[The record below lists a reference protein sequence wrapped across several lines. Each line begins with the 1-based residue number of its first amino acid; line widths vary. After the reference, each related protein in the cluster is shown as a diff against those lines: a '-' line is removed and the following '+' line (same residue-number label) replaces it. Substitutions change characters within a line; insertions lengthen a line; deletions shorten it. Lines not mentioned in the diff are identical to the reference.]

1 MHLRSPHPGTVI
13 LLCTITALWT
23 VVHAQPKE
31 RLTFDQIF
39 KNSEPRLT
47 RSLPSIT
54 RWVDSGHFIESRRDS
69 GTDRTRQLL
78 VNAATGDAA
87 PYIDLREYAD
97 VLPKD
102 TDPSSPVAT
111 SEDNM
116 LVLYRAKGDLFLL
129 EIPARTFRR
138 LTATEGEEQNPV
150 FSPDGK
156 HVAFTRAGDLYSVE
170 CATGREARYTADGSG
185 TVYNGWASW
194 VYYEEILG
202 RTSRY
207 RAFWWSP
214 DSRHLAFYRFDDTA
228 VPEFPLSASDGVHG
242 SLVRSRYPKPGDPN
256 PEVRVGIARLAGG
269 PVVRAAFDEKAD
281 QYFGPP
287 FWAPDGAQIFV
298 QWMNRAQDTLII
310 YGVSPATGVKQQLVL
325 EHQPNWVD
333 WFEAIQFLPDRSGF
347 ILQSDRDGWPHLYL
361 HNMDGTLRRQLTAGA
376 WPVTGIQAVDTSGG
390 LVYFT
395 ARKESPTRT
404 DLYSVRFDGKGL
416 KRVTFGKY
424 THTVK
429 VSPAGQYFITTYSTV
444 HEPPRMALLTGGGRL
459 LRELG
464 DSKTE
469 HFSRYELALPEMIT
483 IPTSDGLALP
493 AVMTRPLDFDPAKKY
508 PVLLSVYGGPQSA
521 TVFDGWKPLTAQ
533 WLAQQDL
540 IQLSVDNRG
549 SGHFGKTGA
558 ALMHRN
564 LGKWEMRDLIDVV
577 TWLRTQPFVD
587 STRVGIT
594 GGSYGGYVTALALT
608 AGAGYFTHGIAEYSV
623 TDWRLYDTHY
633 AERYMDMPSE
643 NPDGYREGSVLT
655 HAHKYRGMLRLV
667 HGAMDDNV
675 HMQNTLQLADTLQD
689 LNRSFELM
697 LYPGGRHGW
706 GGPKAVHLRTETYR
720 FYYRYLLQRPFP
732 EKLFKTL
739 DASSLRR
746 RP

>member
-1 MHLRSPHPGTVI
+1 MHRRSPHPGTAI

-39 KNSEPRLT
+39 KNAEPRVT
-47 RSLPSIT
+47 RSLPTIT

-111 SEDNM
+111 SEDNL

-129 EIPARTFRR
+129 EKPARTFRR

-170 CATGREARYTADGSG
+170 CATGRAARYTADGSG

-202 RTSRY
+202 RASRY

-228 VPEFPLSASDGVHG
+228 VPEFPLHAADGVHG
-242 SLVRSRYPKPGDPN
+242 SLERARYPKPGDPN
-256 PEVRVGIARLAGG
+256 PEVRIGIAPLAGG
-269 PVVRAAFDEKAD
+269 PVVWAAFNEKAD
-281 QYFGPP
+281 QYFGAP
-287 FWAPDGAQIFV
+287 FWTPDGAQIFI
-298 QWMNRAQDTLII
+298 QWMNRAQDTLIL

-325 EHQPNWVD
+325 EHQPSWVD
-333 WFEAIQFLPDRSGF
+333 WFEAIQYLPDRSSF

-459 LRELG
+459 VRELG

-483 IPTSDGLALP
+483 IPTSDELALP
-493 AVMTRPLDFDPAKKY
+493 AVLTRPLDFDPAKKY

-667 HGAMDDNV
+667 HGTMDDNV